1 MKTINPYDLSLN
13 PLHILEKRWAILV
26 AGDKRP
32 NPMTVAWGGF
42 GALWQKPVVTV
53 YVRPTRFTHK
63 FLMSRDEFTLNILPV
78 RFKKA
83 LNICGTLSGR
93 DCDKW
98 EKSGLRPRRSTKVEV
113 PGVAEAELTFEC
125 RTIARFPMKPKDF
138 LDASIE
144 EFYPEKDYHTVFIGE
159 VLRIF
164 GEEALYKAKP

>member
-1 MKTINPYDLSLN
+1 MKTMSPYDLSLN
-13 PLHILEKRWAILV
+13 PLHVLEKRWAILV
-26 AGDKRP
+26 AGDKKP

-42 GALWQKPVVTV
+42 GTLWQRPVVTI

-63 FLMSRDEFTLNILPV
+63 FLMSRDEFTLNILPPG
-78 RFKKA
+78 FKTA
-83 LNICGTLSGR
+83 LGICGTLSGR

-98 EKSGLRPRRSTKVEV
+98 DRSGLRPRRSTKISV

-125 RTIARFPMKPKDF
+125 RTIARFQMKPKDF

-159 VLRIF
+159 VLRVF
-164 GEEALYKAKP
+164 GDEALYKEKP

>member
-1 MKTINPYDLSLN
+1 MKTINPYDLSLH

-26 AGDKRP
+26 AGDKKP

-42 GALWQKPVVTV
+42 GTLWQRPVVTV

-63 FLMSRDEFTLNILPV
+63 LLVSRDEFTLNILPPT
-78 RFKKA
+78 FKKA
-83 LNICGTLSGR
+83 LNICGTISGR

-98 EKSGLRPRRSTKVEV
+98 EKSGLTAKSSSKVAV
-113 PGVAEAELTFEC
+113 PGVKEAELIFEC
-125 RTIARFPMKPKDF
+125 GTIARFQMKPKDF

-159 VLRIF
+159 VLRVF
-164 GEEALYKAKP
+164 GDEKAYQSKP

>member
-1 MKTINPYDLSLN
+1 MKTMSPYDLSLN
-13 PLHILEKRWAILV
+13 PLHVLEKRWAILV
-26 AGDKRP
+26 AGDKKP

-42 GALWQKPVVTV
+42 GTLWQRPVVTI

-63 FLMSRDEFTLNILPV
+63 FLMSGDEFTLNILPSG
-78 RFKKA
+78 FKKA
-83 LNICGTLSGR
+83 LGICGTLSGR

-98 EKSGLRPRRSTKVEV
+98 DRSGLRPGRSTKISV

-125 RTIARFPMKPKDF
+125 RTIARLQMKPKDF

-159 VLRIF
+159 VLRVF
-164 GEEALYKAKP
+164 GDEKAYQSKP